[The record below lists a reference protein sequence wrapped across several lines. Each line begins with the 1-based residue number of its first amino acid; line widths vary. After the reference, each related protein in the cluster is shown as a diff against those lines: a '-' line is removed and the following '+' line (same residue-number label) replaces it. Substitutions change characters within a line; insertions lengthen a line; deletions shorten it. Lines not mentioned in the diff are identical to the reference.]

1 MDRFLSFLLTFVAQF
16 AGGPSGSENNLV
28 RFGLAAMLWAVL
40 CVVAWSRQRQ
50 KALPRERLLLWGFG
64 LGLARESLM
73 LTYVS
78 VQMIG
83 LVERRAAHA
92 LSAPLERVLAMAAVV
107 VVAGAFV
114 RYILDDDRLA
124 CRYLLGSLGVTAACY
139 LSTAGWWA
147 AYALARPGV
156 SFGQTWCAWVFRLS
170 ASVLLL
176 AAIGMLAKGR
186 GWLRNVVFVA
196 LLFFLMDELLNI
208 CSMALGEAYNSI
220 FCPVSHAFHMLG
232 IALLGYVY
240 VREQSADR
248 KRAEEELIALN
259 AIATTISRALDLEH
273 MLDAILDQV
282 REVVPAEAGWI
293 RLLEADGG
301 PLSLAAQGGSVAETL
316 SPAAVARLEQ
326 RAAGQVVA
334 SGQPVVQDRIPLAER
349 VRGGARPPQG
359 RHAAIS
365 VPIAARDNVVGALGV
380 IVPTLNNSG
389 PHKVALLTAIGHQIG
404 VAVENAWLAREASQA
419 EIWKEL
425 NRLRSELI
433 ANVSHEI
440 RTPLGLIKLS
450 ATSMLA
456 PDVEWDRE
464 TTRAF
469 LQGIDQETD
478 RLQEIVDSLLDL
490 SQIESGRLRL
500 DRQPTDLAQLA
511 REVIRSLGVQSSAHH
526 IAHNFVEP
534 LAANVDGKRVEQVLR
549 NLLSNAIKYA
559 PEGGLILL
567 QGYADK
573 GQVFVQVA
581 DEGIGIA
588 PEDVDRV
595 FERFY
600 RVENE
605 VTQSEG
611 GVGLGLAVCQR
622 IVEAHGGHIW
632 VESDLGRGSTFHLA
646 LPVGQE
652 RVAQPVPGGA
662 ALAFWA
668 EEWDEARE
676 SKI

>member
-1 MDRFLSFLLTFVAQF
+1 VNRFLSFLLTFVAQF
-16 AGGPSGSENNLV
+16 AGGPGGSENNLV
-28 RFGLAAMLWAVL
+28 RFGLAAVLWAVL

-50 KALPRERLLLWGFG
+50 RELPRERLLVWGFG
-64 LGLARESLM
+64 LGLTREFLM
-73 LTYVS
+73 LIYVS
-78 VQMIG
+78 VQMLDLI
-83 LVERRAAHA
+83 ERRAAHA
-92 LSAPLERVLAMAAVV
+92 LSAPLERVLSMAAVV

-124 CRYLLGSLGVTAACY
+124 RRYLRGGLVAIAVCY

-147 AYALARPGV
+147 VYATAHPGV
-156 SFGQTWCAWVFRLS
+156 SFGQTWCAWIFRLC

-176 AAIGMLAKGR
+176 AAIGMLAEGR

-196 LLFFLMDELLNI
+196 LLFFFLDEFLTA
-208 CSMALGEAYNSI
+208 CSMALDEVYNDR
-220 FCPVSHAFHMLG
+220 FCPVSHAFHLLG

-240 VREQSADR
+240 IREQSAEQ
-248 KRAEEELIALN
+248 KRAEEELVALN
-259 AIATTISRALDLEH
+259 AIATTTSRALDLEH
-273 MLDAILDQV
+273 MLDAILDKV
-282 REVVPAEAGWI
+282 REVIPAEAGWI
-293 RLLEADGG
+293 RLMEANGG
-301 PLSLAAQGGSVAETL
+301 PLSLAAQGGSAGDVL
-316 SPAAVARLEQ
+316 SSAAVAQLEQ
-326 RAAGQVVA
+326 RAADQVVA
-334 SGQPVVQDRIPLAER
+334 SRQPVVQSRIQLAER
-349 VRGGARPPQG
+349 GGEGAPPMQ
-359 RHAAIS
+359 RRLAAIS
-365 VPIAARDNVVGALGV
+365 VPIAARDNVVGALSV
-380 IVPTLNNSG
+380 IVPTLRDSG
-389 PHKVALLTAIGHQIG
+389 AHKVVLLTAIGHQVG
-404 VAVENAWLAREASQA
+404 VAVENAWLAKEAAQA

-450 ATSMLA
+450 ATSLLA
-456 PDVEWDRE
+456 ADVEWDRE
-464 TTRAF
+464 TRRAF

-478 RLQEIVDSLLDL
+478 RLQQIVDSLLDL

-511 REVIRSLGVQSSAHH
+511 KEVVRSIEVQSSAHH
-526 IAHNFVEP
+526 IAHNFIEP
-534 LAANVDGKRVEQVLR
+534 LAANVDGKRMEQVLR

-567 QGYADK
+567 QGYEDK
-573 GQVFVQVA
+573 GQVFVQVT

-600 RVENE
+600 RVKNDA
-605 VTQSEG
+605 TQSEG

-622 IVEAHGGHIW
+622 IVEAHGGHMW
-632 VESDLGRGSTFHLA
+632 VESELGQGSTFHVA

-652 RVAQPVPGGA
+652 RAAQSVPWDA
-662 ALAFWA
+662 ALAFGA
-668 EEWDEARE
+668 GG
-676 SKI
+676 